1 MRPQFKRE
9 YTEYCRKLPKT
20 AQRTIELTWRNQ
32 RAMELLSAE
41 TDEVKQQVEQ
51 YRQTHRFASD
61 SDSESSDDEDDDA
74 KTKRKKAKSKQGK
87 ITR

>member
-1 MRPQFKRE
+1 
-9 YTEYCRKLPKT
+9 
-20 AQRTIELTWRNQ
+20 
-32 RAMELLSAE
+32 MELLSAE

-51 YRQTHRFASD
+51 YRQTHCFASD